1 MFLESGLGSRRSREH
16 FQIWDALHMPAP
28 GALPSSSVLPRMSE
42 KDPGRSRPQRSES
55 CALWERH
62 ELEQLKLFL
71 TNTFTRWQ
79 SLKIKITF
87 FFQCRSFHSLL
98 NSFCKLSL
106 IPSNQVQESS
116 LGSIPS
122 PSCSKWKDALCTPH
136 PRKMVHPLEA
146 VSATL
151 FGKRVFAAE
160 IKVRIS

>member
-28 GALPSSSVLPRMSE
+28 GAPPSSSVLPRMSE

-98 NSFCKLSL
+98 NSFSKLSL

-116 LGSIPS
+116 LGSIPPLPPVVS
-122 PSCSKWKDALCTPH
+122 GRMHSALPTPAKWCIH
-136 PRKMVHPLEA
+136 
-146 VSATL
+146 
-151 FGKRVFAAE
+151 
-160 IKVRIS
+160 